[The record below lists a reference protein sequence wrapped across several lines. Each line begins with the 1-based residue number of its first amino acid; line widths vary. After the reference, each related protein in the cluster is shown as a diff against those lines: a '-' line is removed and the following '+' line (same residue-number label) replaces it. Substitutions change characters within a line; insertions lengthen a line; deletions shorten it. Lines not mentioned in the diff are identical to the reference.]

1 MWNRLT
7 RRTALAP
14 AVAATVIAVLAAAP
28 GAPAAIGPDSFGYA
42 ADEVSSGFEDIS
54 STGTQVLADHD
65 DHVAPLPLPFVFRFY
80 GTPHDVVFASTNGLL
95 SFGGATIAHVDQPL
109 TAPISPN
116 LALAAVLWDDWLTF
130 ASAVDAVY
138 HETLGAPGA
147 RRFIVQWHV
156 VQHYPAS
163 PSTVTFQAVLYEEG
177 GAIEYRY
184 LDAGTE
190 DAGSGGA
197 SATVGIRDVSGDANG
212 RNLEW
217 SHNEA
222 VIADGS
228 AIRFTT
234 NRAPDCS
241 GAMASSAVLWPP
253 NRKLREVGILGV
265 ADPDGDPVTVT
276 ILGVTQDEPVSG
288 SDAARL
294 APDAAN
300 GEQQNQVALRAER
313 DGAGDGRVYTIAF
326 SATDGRGATCTGAT
340 TVGVPHSPSTGAA
353 VDTTPPRYDSFGSA

>member
-1 MWNRLT
+1 MWIRLT
-7 RRTALAP
+7 RRKALAP
-14 AVAATVIAVLAAAP
+14 AMAAALIAMLAATP
-28 GAPAAIGPDSFGYA
+28 RAPAAIGPDSFGYT
-42 ADEVSSGFEDIS
+42 ADQVTSGFEDIS
-54 STGTQVLADHD
+54 STGARVLANDD
-65 DHVAPLPLPFVFRFY
+65 DHIAPLPLPFVFSFY

-95 SFGGATIAHVDQPL
+95 SFGGATVAHVNQTL

-130 ASAVDAVY
+130 ASTADAVY

-163 PSTVTFQAVLYEEG
+163 PSTVTFQAVLHEEG

-184 LDAGTE
+184 LDAGTQ
-190 DAGSGGA
+190 DAGSAGA

-212 RNLEW
+212 RNLQW
-217 SHNEA
+217 SHDEA

-241 GAMASSAVLWPP
+241 DALASPAVLWPP
-253 NRKLREVGILGV
+253 NRKLREVGVRGV
-265 ADPDGDPVTVT
+265 ADPDGDRVTLT
-276 ILGVTQDEPVSG
+276 TLGVTQDEPVSE
-288 SDAARL
+288 SDAARTV
-294 APDAAN
+294 PDAAD
-300 GEQQNQVALRAER
+300 GAQQSQVVLRAER

-326 SATDGRGATCTGAT
+326 SATDGKGGTCTGAT
-340 TVGVPHSPSTGAA
+340 TVGVPHSPSWGAA
-353 VDTTPPRYDSFGSA
+353 VDSTPPSYDSRAG